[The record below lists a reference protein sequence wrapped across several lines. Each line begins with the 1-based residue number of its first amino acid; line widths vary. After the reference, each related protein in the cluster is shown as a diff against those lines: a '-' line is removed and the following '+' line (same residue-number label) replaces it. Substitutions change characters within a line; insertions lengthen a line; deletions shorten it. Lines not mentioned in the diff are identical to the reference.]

1 MENPYRRTVYMWAV
15 ITVAAVAIIFMP
27 GFLGVDGMSG
37 GYAIS
42 FVSFFGAIVG
52 VVVVLVY
59 NGLSTRFDA
68 IVGGMDVLARWTYPS
83 ELWKKYS
90 DAEYEESV
98 AEVKPLFILTSAMCL
113 IAGVGAV
120 LWDPEP
126 GIYVLGIM
134 VFTIILMGLAA
145 FLTRRHLHH
154 DNLRNLGEA
163 IISKKAVLL
172 NNRLF
177 YWDYFG
183 SKLEKVELRKDKDYS
198 VLIFTTWAPTMQ
210 FGQSYSLRVPV
221 PPGEEARASEIASTM
236 KTD

>member
-1 MENPYRRTVYMWAV
+1 MENPYRRTVYIWAV
-15 ITVAAVAIIFMP
+15 ITVAAVVMIFMP

-42 FVSFFGAIVG
+42 FVSFFGVIVG
-52 VVVVLVY
+52 MVVVLVY
-59 NGLSTRFDA
+59 NGLSSRFDA
-68 IVGGMDVLARWTYPS
+68 IVGGMEVLAHWTYPP
-83 ELWKKYS
+83 EVWKKYS

-98 AEVKPLFILTSAMCL
+98 AEVKPLFIITSAMCL
-113 IAGVGAV
+113 VAGVGAV

-126 GIYVLGIM
+126 GIYVLGVM
-134 VFTIILMGLAA
+134 VFTIVLMGLAA

-154 DNLRNLGEA
+154 DNLRSPGEA
-163 IISKKAVLL
+163 IISRRAVLL

-183 SKLEKVELRKDKDYS
+183 SRLEKVEVRKGKDYS

-210 FGQSYSLRVPV
+210 FGQSYSLRVPI
-221 PPGEEARASEIASTM
+221 PPGEEEKAQEIASIL